1 MALWRRLDV
10 RPLAHATVGSMPNR
24 GAQLTGAVLTWTGYA
39 LMLLGWLVLSSLLV
53 SPQRIDRRVALP
65 ERVRQD
71 AALTQLP
78 MLPAARVSSPAGAP
92 AVAPPVEAVPP
103 VQPASAGEAAAAEQP
118 IQPPD
123 TPPGE
128 RWVQAFRS
136 VQLWSGPGP
145 DAISFGTAEQWR
157 YFRIEAGPQNGRFY
171 VYVPHTKNYAYVDA
185 DAVGPSGP
193 PSPPPTNRI
202 VIPKIGLDSK
212 IVDVGVTPT
221 GEMETAAYAVGRLV
235 SSAQAGE
242 AGNVVLAGH
251 NDIDGEVFRYL
262 DRLRKGDRFTLYR
275 DADAYEYVVTD
286 ILIVREQ
293 GTSEGQR
300 RENAKVLL
308 PTEEPVA
315 TLITCWPYRVDTH
328 RLIVRAALVQ

>member
-1 MALWRRLDV
+1 MRPVTQPLVVQAARRE
-10 RPLAHATVGSMPNR
+10 RLA
-24 GAQLTGAVLTWTGYA
+24 GAVLNWTGYA

-71 AALTQLP
+71 SVTALLP
-78 MLPAARVSSPAGAP
+78 MLPAARVSGQASTPAAATPAPSVEGAP
-92 AVAPPVEAVPP
+92 AGEATASEQP
-103 VQPASAGEAAAAEQP
+103 VQGEEAA
-118 IQPPD
+118 
-123 TPPGE
+123 PGE
-128 RWVQAFRS
+128 RWVQAFRP

-157 YFRIEAGPQNGRFY
+157 YFRVEAGPQNGRYY
-171 VYVPHTKNYAYVDA
+171 VYVPHTRNYAYVDA

-193 PSPPPTNRI
+193 PPPPPTNRI

-212 IVDVGVTPT
+212 IVDVGITPT
-221 GEMETAAYAVGRLV
+221 GEMETAAYAVGRLA

-242 AGNVVLAGH
+242 AGNIVLAGH
-251 NDIDGEVFRYL
+251 NDIDGSVFRYL
-262 DRLRKGDRFTLYR
+262 DRLKQGDRFTLYR
-275 DADAYEYVVTD
+275 DSAAYEYVVTD
-286 ILIVREQ
+286 VLIVREQ
-293 GTSEGQR
+293 GASEAQR
-300 RENAKVLL
+300 RENARVLL

-315 TLITCWPYRVDTH
+315 TLITCWPYMVDTH

>member
-1 MALWRRLDV
+1 V
-10 RPLAHATVGSMPNR
+10 RPVTQPFVVQAARREHLAGTVLNW
-24 GAQLTGAVLTWTGYA
+24 AGYA

-65 ERVRQD
+65 ERLRQD
-71 AALTQLP
+71 ATTAALP
-78 MLPAARVSSPAGAP
+78 MLPAARVSGPASAP
-92 AVAPPVEAVPP
+92 AVATPAPAAEAAPGGESAAGE
-103 VQPASAGEAAAAEQP
+103 QPAQGEEP
-118 IQPPD
+118 GS
-123 TPPGE
+123 GE
-128 RWVQAFRS
+128 RWVQAFRP
-136 VQLWSGPGP
+136 VQLWSSPGP

-157 YFRIEAGPQNGRFY
+157 YFRIEAGPQNGRLY
-171 VYVPHTKNYAYVDA
+171 VYVPHTRNYAYVEA

-193 PSPPPTNRI
+193 PPPPPTNRI

-212 IVDVGVTPT
+212 IIDVGVTPT
-221 GEMETAAYAVGRLV
+221 GEMETAAYAVGRLA
-235 SSAQAGE
+235 SSAHAGE

-262 DRLRKGDRFTLYR
+262 DRLKKGDRFTLYR
-275 DADAYEYVVTD
+275 DSDAYEYVVTD
-286 ILIVREQ
+286 VLIVREQ
-293 GTSEGQR
+293 GASEAQR

-315 TLITCWPYRVDTH
+315 TLITCWPYMVDTH